1 MGIEQVERDGLFD
14 HTVPCESVISGAG
27 DKTGGDSQ
35 SGLVS
40 GVARH
45 PRKVS
50 TLTSVPQAT
59 SAVAR

>member
-1 MGIEQVERDGLFD
+1 MTASSTIRSPAG
-14 HTVPCESVISGAG
+14 VISGAG
-27 DKTGGDSQ
+27 DKGGDSQ